1 MKIPRI
7 NGKIER
13 FYSTLVEDALAGKDP
28 DVIED
33 ITDLK
38 SSERVARQRR
48 KNEIGTQLKRSRYEY
63 SLLIG

>member
-48 KNEIGTQLKRSRYEY
+48 KNEIGTQLKRSRYKY
-63 SLLIG
+63 SLMIG